1 MPERI
6 YVVKKENGYIV
17 VGEFSDSNTPD
28 KEFVIEGKDPKKIGA
43 AVLAMFQKPRGPR
56 KRPGPKAVA

>member
-17 VGEFSDSNTPD
+17 VGEFADANTPD
-28 KEFVIEGKDPKKIGA
+28 KEFLVEGKEAKRIGL
-43 AVLAMFQKPRGPR
+43 AVLAMFAKPRGPR
-56 KRPGPKAVA
+56 KKAVPKAAA

>member
-17 VGEFSDSNTPD
+17 VGEFADANTPD
-28 KEFVIEGKDPKKIGA
+28 KEFLVEGKDAKKIGA
-43 AVLAMFQKPRGPR
+43 AILAMFQKPRGPR
-56 KRPGPKAVA
+56 KRPVPKAVA